1 MGEPVKLSFMSD
13 TEATP
18 MITPSEVIEYIYC
31 PRFIYFMR
39 CLEIPQFEY
48 RRYKV
53 LKGREVHKRRTKE
66 NREYL
71 RKEIRATGKSLNVYL
86 ASARL
91 RVRGI
96 VDEVIALNDGSL
108 APLDYK
114 YTPYR
119 EMAFRTHRV
128 QLVLYALLIRETYNQ
143 PVKYGFLAYVRDS
156 SKLITVNID
165 SSAEHEAINVVDRIF
180 KIIET
185 CSLPMRTKYKVRC
198 RDCCYKN
205 ICV

>member
-1 MGEPVKLSFMSD
+1 
-13 TEATP
+13 

-39 CLEIPQFEY
+39 CLEIPQFED

-71 RKEIRATGKSLNVYL
+71 RKKIGATGKSLNVYL

-96 VDEVIALNDGSL
+96 VDEVLVLKDGSL

-114 YTPYR
+114 YTPFR
-119 EMAFRTHRV
+119 EMAFRTHRI

-143 PVKYGFLAYVRDS
+143 PVNCGFLAYVRDS
-156 SKLITVNID
+156 SKLIKVNID
-165 SSAEHEAINVVDRIF
+165 SGAEHETINVVDRIF
-180 KIIET
+180 KIVET
-185 CSLPMRTKYKVRC
+185 CSLPGRTKYRVRC
-198 RDCCYKN
+198 HDCCYKN